1 LRPEIQVI
9 SAIRTIYTAQTE
21 YDSQFQRY
29 ARSLREL
36 GPPDAGLAGAA
47 AAGLIGATL
56 ASGSVGSYKFSLTG
70 DAEKFA
76 ITASSGV
83 KSFYLDQTGIL
94 RASEGQEPATSAS
107 PEFAK

>member
-21 YDSQFQRY
+21 YYSQFQRY
-29 ARSLREL
+29 ARSSREL
-36 GPPDAGLAGAA
+36 GPPAAGLASAA

-56 ASGSVGSYKFSLTG
+56 ACGSVGSYKFSLTG
-70 DAEKFA
+70 AVEKFA
-76 ITASSGV
+76 ITASAGV
-83 KSFYLDQTGIL
+83 KSFYLDQTDIL
-94 RASEGQEPATSAS
+94 RASEGPQPATSAS